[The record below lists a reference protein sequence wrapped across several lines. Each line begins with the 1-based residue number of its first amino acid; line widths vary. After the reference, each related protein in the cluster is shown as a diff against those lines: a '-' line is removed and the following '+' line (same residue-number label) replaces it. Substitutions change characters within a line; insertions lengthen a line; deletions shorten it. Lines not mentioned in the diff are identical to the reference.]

1 MATYSFGKLQ
11 IDPATNPSVLD
22 TGTWDTEKI
31 ASLCKKLPTSFYDEI
46 AQRSN
51 GRQTDPN
58 PVAQEI
64 ACHTSSV
71 SLYGGAVYGMLEF
84 ADKQT
89 AFVMIGAEVQDILDQ
104 AILTTNGPDNK
115 KVVIYPTTAR
125 NLHAYTRRIN
135 IRKGPR
141 ALGAIPRLGIGVR
154 HSQTVWP
161 GIMSAM
167 YKGDFSANSIQ
178 NSVREL
184 HLLDTLVSGTPSRVN
199 HLFSFGPV
207 KEGHTGSTFEGLY
220 TQGVLEAIKFPEF
233 LRYGADADHL
243 QVKRGSEG
251 IERTKKFIDAAR
263 YYSFYTL
270 DVSDILDYASLT
282 TFSSKQSV
290 EYLESCIPN
299 QALRSDV
306 LWYHKKK
313 KSLGKQYLQLDE
325 GQIGRFVGK
334 YWHALDAIEK
344 LYQYIDTLKDGEAY
358 DLELSIDENPPHVK
372 TFDTITSP
380 AELLFLVDEIRRRG
394 LPITHLAPNFGVEKG
409 VDYRG
414 ADGLGLFEQR
424 VGTLHKIASENN
436 MMLDCHS
443 GDDLSRETRRLF
455 KRATRGN
462 IHFKIS
468 PSLQSLV
475 GEVVEKVEPEFF
487 RFWWKDTLR
496 HTKELAQMGVPFAI
510 HSLNLVKWAGEMD
523 KPSSKHLFFKEFC
536 YATLGERDELGQFV
550 HRDKFYSFSSDF
562 KTEMDA
568 VMEER
573 ILEVAGDLF
582 EPKISL

>member
-1 MATYSFGKLQ
+1 
-11 IDPATNPSVLD
+11 
-22 TGTWDTEKI
+22 
-31 ASLCKKLPTSFYDEI
+31 
-46 AQRSN
+46 
-51 GRQTDPN
+51 
-58 PVAQEI
+58 
-64 ACHTSSV
+64 
-71 SLYGGAVYGMLEF
+71 
-84 ADKQT
+84 
-89 AFVMIGAEVQDILDQ
+89 
-104 AILTTNGPDNK
+104 
-115 KVVIYPTTAR
+115 
-125 NLHAYTRRIN
+125 
-135 IRKGPR
+135 
-141 ALGAIPRLGIGVR
+141 
-154 HSQTVWP
+154 
-161 GIMSAM
+161 
-167 YKGDFSANSIQ
+167 
-178 NSVREL
+178 
-184 HLLDTLVSGTPSRVN
+184 
-199 HLFSFGPV
+199 
-207 KEGHTGSTFEGLY
+207 
-220 TQGVLEAIKFPEF
+220 
-233 LRYGADADHL
+233 
-243 QVKRGSEG
+243 
-251 IERTKKFIDAAR
+251 
-263 YYSFYTL
+263 
-270 DVSDILDYASLT
+270 
-282 TFSSKQSV
+282 
-290 EYLESCIPN
+290 
-299 QALRSDV
+299 
-306 LWYHKKK
+306 
-313 KSLGKQYLQLDE
+313 
-325 GQIGRFVGK
+325 
-334 YWHALDAIEK
+334 
-344 LYQYIDTLKDGEAY
+344 LKDGEAY

-372 TFDTITSP
+372 TFDTITTP

-414 ADGLGLFEQR
+414 ADGLGMFEQR
-424 VGTLHKIASENN
+424 VGTLHKIASEHN

-550 HRDKFYSFSSDF
+550 NRDKFYSFSSDF